1 MTSSKKHPDEL
12 FTELVTENQA
22 RIYGYVYAIVHSSA
36 DTEDLVQRT
45 LLSLWQ
51 RFGDFEPGT
60 DFCAWAISTARYEVL
75 NFQKT
80 RSRTSFL
87 TEEMLSR
94 LADRSIAIASES
106 ETQGDAL
113 RNCVEGLSPADRQLL
128 DHRYFEEQKL
138 KDMAAEFDR
147 SEQSLSNSL
156 VRIRRRL
163 FDCIRR
169 RMAREANP

>member
-1 MTSSKKHPDEL
+1 MTNSKKHPDEL

-36 DTEDLVQRT
+36 DTEALVQRT

-51 RFGDFEPGT
+51 RFSDFEPGT

-80 RSRTSFL
+80 RNRTSFL

-94 LADRSIAIASES
+94 LADRSIAIAHGLEELCEVPEKGAKKRGKRQKKRGQES
-106 ETQGDAL
+106 QTEL
-113 RNCVEGLSPADRQLL
+113 P
-128 DHRYFEEQKL
+128 
-138 KDMAAEFDR
+138 
-147 SEQSLSNSL
+147 
-156 VRIRRRL
+156 
-163 FDCIRR
+163 
-169 RMAREANP
+169 